1 MWSHLMYFTFTNPSE
16 RQNRMSLA
24 LPLKKIYHLF
34 TVYRAPSRVQGRLP
48 GSWIY
53 NPEVHAVM
61 PPPPQTIYKTSD
73 KNTTPLVYLA
83 SVELLLFY
91 RLLCRK

>member
-1 MWSHLMYFTFTNPSE
+1 MYFTFTNPSE

-53 NPEVHAVM
+53 NPEVHTVM
-61 PPPPQTIYKTSD
+61 PSPPPPNHIQNVTQEHNPAGVSR
-73 KNTTPLVYLA
+73 
-83 SVELLLFY
+83 FG
-91 RLLCRK
+91 